1 MICDKWMQICGDFLL
16 VGILSFLK
24 FCGKRFKKRGAFA
37 THNLDTWIRLSSID
51 LMKQVVHVLDSG
63 VLGQALLIF
72 YTKCK
77 LSPVLSGRNNPFQA
91 KVTVKVDFIC
101 HF

>member
-1 MICDKWMQICGDFLL
+1 MLGDFLV
-16 VGILSFLK
+16 VGILCLLK
-24 FCGKRFKKRGAFA
+24 FYGKRLKKRGAFS
-37 THNLDTWIRLSSID
+37 THKLGTWILLGSID
-51 LMKQVVHVLDSG
+51 LMKQAVHVLDSG